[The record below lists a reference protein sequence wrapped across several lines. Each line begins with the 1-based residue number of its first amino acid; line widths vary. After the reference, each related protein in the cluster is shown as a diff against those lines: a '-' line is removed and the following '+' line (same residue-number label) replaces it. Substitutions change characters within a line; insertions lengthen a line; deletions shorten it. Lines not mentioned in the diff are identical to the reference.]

1 MLTSPWQ
8 YFVPESVPLQH
19 VSTSVPAMGNI
30 TEQIMQD
37 ETASVEDTVR
47 EVEVMIYTAMTSRIA
62 TADQRPTESTRPFQP
77 ARTPLGAGI
86 IEPRAPNDNAPT
98 APVPHLMGRDG
109 LAAIGVPPD
118 QVTFGTI
125 IRGIQNLPRAPN
137 GMVWAP
143 CEEHWWNGIP
153 DTEAD
158 FMLCKL
164 HDFQYELLNHA
175 L

>member
-1 MLTSPWQ
+1 
-8 YFVPESVPLQH
+8 
-19 VSTSVPAMGNI
+19 
-30 TEQIMQD
+30 MQD

-86 IEPRAPNDNAPT
+86 IEPRAPDDNAAT
-98 APVPHLMGRDG
+98 APAPHVMGLDG
-109 LAAIGVPPD
+109 LEAMGVPPN

-164 HDFQYELLNHA
+164 HDFQYELLHHA
-175 L
+175 R